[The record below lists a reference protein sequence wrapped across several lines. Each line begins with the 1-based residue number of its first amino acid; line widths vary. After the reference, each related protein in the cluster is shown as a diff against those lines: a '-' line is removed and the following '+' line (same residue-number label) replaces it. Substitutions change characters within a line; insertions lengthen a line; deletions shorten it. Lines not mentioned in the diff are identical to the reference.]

1 MTKNE
6 LRQLYH
12 INREIL
18 DIKDR
23 IAELQGDYIKAT
35 RMSHDNARPSGT
47 SDKVGELACRI
58 ADLHTLYTVKLQE
71 LYLKKAQIERFID
84 TIEDAETRL
93 ILRLRHINCLTWEQI
108 GYEIHCDGSW
118 ARRKYNKLAS
128 VLIRQENQK
137 QM

>member
-93 ILRLRHINCLTWEQI
+93 ILRLRHINCLEWQ
-108 GYEIHCDGSW
+108 EIAVELNYSDRHV
-118 ARRKYNKLAS
+118 RRKYGKYINMS
-128 VLIRQENQK
+128 NNVR
-137 QM
+137 

>member
-12 INREIL
+12 INREIK

-23 IAELQGDYIKAT
+23 ITDLKGDYIKAT

-47 SDKVGELACRI
+47 SDKVGDLACRI
-58 ADLHTLYTVKLQE
+58 ADLQSLYTIKLQE

-93 ILRLRHINCLTWEQI
+93 IFRLRHINCLEWN
-108 GYEIHCDGSW
+108 EIAAELNYSDRHV
-118 ARRKYNKLAS
+118 RRKYGKYINMS
-128 VLIRQENQK
+128 NNVR
-137 QM
+137 